1 MKITILGGGIS
12 AISLALFLQNKPKIK
27 EINIL
32 EKNNKPGG
40 LLRSFKFD
48 KLYYD
53 VGPHI
58 IFSKFEDILELNKK
72 ILNKNISKLTRSNKI
87 IYKRKTYIKYPFENQ
102 LCKLNK
108 NDLNF
113 ALNTFLNNP
122 FSDYSPKNMLQFF
135 LKLFGK
141 GITDLYLRPYNEKI
155 WKFDPSFMDTQM
167 VERIPQPPKKDILK
181 SARGIN
187 TEGYKHQL
195 YFYYPKKGGIQS
207 LFDAYKNKLNK
218 KVRIFNNVKI
228 NKIKTTKKNQK
239 TFYNNKVLHSDKIV
253 STIPL
258 NELYFLTD
266 KKNDLLKKTSKNLL
280 YNSIK
285 IITLKIKGNFGGNNF
300 AFMIPDKEIIFHR
313 ISKLNFLGNNY
324 SQKNYTYF
332 QIEITYRK
340 NDQIDK
346 MKVKELKTKI
356 INDLILLKFLNKSKD
371 LMKFE
376 LKDFKYAYVI
386 YDLNHRKNV
395 DKLINHYKKKFI
407 YCTGRFG
414 SWEYLNSDQVIKQS
428 KNLSQKI

>member
-12 AISLALFLQNKPKIK
+12 AISLALFLQSKEKIK

-32 EKNNKPGG
+32 EKNDKLGG

-53 VGPHI
+53 IGPHI
-58 IFSKFEDILELNKK
+58 IFSKHKDILELNKK
-72 ILNKNISKLTRSNKI
+72 ILKNNISKIKRSNKI
-87 IYKRKTYIKYPFENQ
+87 IYKKQTYIKYPFENE

-113 ALNTFLNNP
+113 ALNSFLNNP
-122 FSDYSPKNMLQFF
+122 FHEYNPKNMLQFF

-155 WKFDPSFMDTQM
+155 WKFDPTFLDTQM
-167 VERIPQPPKKDILK
+167 VERIPQPPKEDIIK
-181 SARGIN
+181 SARGTK

-195 YFYYPKKGGIQS
+195 FFYYPSKGGIQS
-207 LFDAYKNKLNK
+207 LFDEYKNKLNK
-218 KVRIFNNVKI
+218 KVKIFNNVKI
-228 NKIKTTKKNQK
+228 KKINTFKNSQK
-239 TFYNNKVLHSDKIV
+239 THFNKRIIKSDKII

-258 NELYFLTD
+258 NELYLFFD
-266 KKNDLLKKTSKNLL
+266 KENDFLKKTSKNLL

-285 IITLKIKGNFGGNNF
+285 IVTLKIKGNFGGNNF
-300 AFMIPDKEIIFHR
+300 AFMVPDKDIIFHR
-313 ISKLNFLGNNY
+313 ISKLNFLGKNY
-324 SQKNYTYF
+324 SQKNYTFF

-346 MKVKELKTKI
+346 MSNKEIKLKI
-356 INDLILLKFLNKSKD
+356 IKDLISLKFLKKNNDIIKYD
-371 LMKFE
+371 I
-376 LKDFKYAYVI
+376 KDFKYAYVI
-386 YDLNHRKNV
+386 YDINHRTNV
-395 DKLINHYKKKFI
+395 DKLIKYYKKNNI
-407 YCTGRFG
+407 ICSGRFG

-428 KNLSQKI
+428 KILSKKI